1 MLLRLRRFRVSGSM
15 VWRWAVPA
23 VALLMLGLM
32 LMPAEF
38 WNRPT
43 IDGTYNGFDPNLMYV
58 GERGNPAL
66 RKGIA
71 KVSRE
76 SIELTALPDS
86 TPTVHLISSLLDF
99 RAEMDVRILEND
111 ADTIPLRIE
120 LWTPKKGIRHY
131 LEFGPAPENLVTAKT
146 VEDRGPLIN
155 VESLGTY
162 NPNQSYHV
170 EMSLDR
176 NLGIIESS
184 VSAKESPP
192 MGGSFILLAGGP
204 GQAEYREIHH
214 DPVAVEGG
222 RPICSAGRSS

>member
-131 LEFGPAPENLVTAKT
+131 LEFGPAFARMQLGAGQNQATRYFMSDLY
-146 VEDRGPLIN
+146 LI
-155 VESLGTY
+155 
-162 NPNQSYHV
+162 
-170 EMSLDR
+170 
-176 NLGIIESS
+176 
-184 VSAKESPP
+184 KET
-192 MGGSFILLAGGP
+192 
-204 GQAEYREIHH
+204 
-214 DPVAVEGG
+214 
-222 RPICSAGRSS
+222 RP

>member
-131 LEFGPAPENLVTAKT
+131 L
-146 VEDRGPLIN
+146 
-155 VESLGTY
+155 
-162 NPNQSYHV
+162 
-170 EMSLDR
+170 
-176 NLGIIESS
+176 
-184 VSAKESPP
+184 
-192 MGGSFILLAGGP
+192 
-204 GQAEYREIHH
+204 
-214 DPVAVEGG
+214 
-222 RPICSAGRSS
+222 